1 MVQQNSYGLNS
12 ASVSFH
18 GVDDEFY
25 VGYII
30 NITHFGLL
38 SNYQHLFTVV
48 REHIYFHRP
57 LVVI

>member
-18 GVDDEFY
+18 GVDEFY

-57 LVVI
+57 LIVI